1 MAHRPQSSLPSA
13 ERLSWRARLYRQL
26 EPAAWPVEGLSPL
39 NRWICALILVAVV
52 VALLE
57 TEPSLLAGR
66 EYWFLGFEWVVGS
79 LFVLEYL
86 ARAWVAVESPGHAH
100 PVWGRLRY
108 LGSFAAVIDLLA
120 ILPLFFGLV
129 GMEALFM
136 RLIRVLRI
144 LRLARLGRF
153 SKALRELGHA
163 VRQRQFEL
171 YVSFGL
177 ALLVLLVSS
186 IMLYLLEGGVQP
198 EAFGSVPRAM
208 WWSVATLT
216 TVGYG
221 DVFPITGA
229 GRFFAALT
237 ALSGIGIIAMPT
249 GIMAAAFSEAMQKNR
264 REKGDNEDSSH

>member
-1 MAHRPQSSLPSA
+1 MVHSSSSA
-13 ERLSWRARLYRQL
+13 KHPWRAWLYRQL
-26 EPAAWPVEGLSPL
+26 EPGAWPDQGLSPA
-39 NRWICALILVAVV
+39 NRWICALITVAVL

-57 TEPSLLAGR
+57 TEPAIRVGR
-66 EYWFLGFEWVVGS
+66 EPWFVAFEWVVGAIF
-79 LFVLEYL
+79 LLEYL
-86 ARAWVAVESPGHAH
+86 IRAWVAVEGARYAH

-108 LGSFAAVIDLLA
+108 LGSFAAVVDLLA
-120 ILPLFFGLV
+120 ILPLFLGLV

-163 VRQRQFEL
+163 VRLRQFEL

-177 ALLVLLVSS
+177 AFLVLLTSS

-198 EAFGSVPRAM
+198 EAFGSVLRSM

-221 DVFPITGA
+221 DVYPVTGL

-264 REKGDNEDSSH
+264 REKDD

>member
-1 MAHRPQSSLPSA
+1 MVHRSRSSSSPG
-13 ERLSWRARLYRQL
+13 EHRGWRASLYRQL
-26 EPAAWPVEGLSPL
+26 EPTAWPSEGLSPL
-39 NRWICALILVAVV
+39 NRWICGLILLAVM

-57 TEPSLLAGR
+57 TEPSFRVGH
-66 EYWFLGFEWVVGS
+66 EPWFLGFEWVVGS

-86 ARAWVAVESPGHAH
+86 ARAWVAVESPGYAH

-120 ILPLFFGLV
+120 IVPLFFGLV

-153 SKALRELGHA
+153 SKALRELGRA

-186 IMLYLLEGGVQP
+186 IMLYLLEGDVQP
-198 EAFGSVPRAM
+198 DAFGSVPRSM

-221 DVFPITGA
+221 DVYPVTGA

-264 REKGDNEDSSH
+264 REKDE